1 LIIFDTSSLV
11 GVIMKADSLPKRA
24 LLFAVDHDTLALSA
38 AVAAEMEEVFR
49 RPKFAADDVAS
60 RAGWM
65 MKLIY
70 DSACWFEPAHH
81 VTDCRDPDDNKYLE
95 LALTSGAKTI
105 VSSDGDLLVLG
116 PWRGVNILRP
126 ASYLS
131 EAAGLARK
139 YDE

>member
-24 LLFAVDHDTLALSA
+24 LLYAVDHDTLALSA

-65 MKLIY
+65 LKLIY
-70 DSACWFEPAHH
+70 DTACWFDPTRD
-81 VTDCRDPDDNKYLE
+81 VTDCRDPNDNKYLE
-95 LALTSGAKTI
+95 LALASGAETI
-105 VSSDGDLLVLG
+105 VSSDGDLLALN

-126 ASYLS
+126 AGYLGGG
-131 EAAGLARK
+131 APQ
-139 YDE
+139 